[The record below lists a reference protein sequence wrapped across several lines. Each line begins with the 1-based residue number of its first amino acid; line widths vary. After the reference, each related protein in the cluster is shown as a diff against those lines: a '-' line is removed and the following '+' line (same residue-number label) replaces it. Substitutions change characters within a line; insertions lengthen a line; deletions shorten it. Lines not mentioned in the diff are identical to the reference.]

1 MSPPLFRLDVQ
12 KVSQVCLFELS
23 WGAGQRIRSQLN
35 YPTHL
40 TQLYQEWQRAYLSFY
55 KTSDALAVKLSGDST
70 EHSLRGW
77 SIASGNV
84 NATTVDWYSKVV
96 EAEARLLNQFHH
108 WLRSAELFDIRS
120 TIARTSQAVE
130 TNQFDNQVAIV
141 RVFLTCTP
149 LELARFP
156 WEAWEIGAA
165 DFASAASIRVIRCPG
180 TIRSAVGLN
189 AVPRHRARILA
200 VMGDDTGLNFQ
211 ADRSA
216 VQSLSKVAEVTFVG
230 WQPGQS
236 AVVVKEQVRSA
247 ITDGAGWDVL
257 FFAGHSNET
266 ELTGGELGVAPG
278 VSIAIQE
285 LAASLAIAQ
294 KRGLQVAIFNSCSGL
309 SIAES
314 LIDLGFSQVAVMR
327 EPIHNRVAQVFLLR
341 FLRSLADYH
350 DVHESLLAA
359 CQYLRMEKNL
369 TYPSAYLVPSL
380 FCHPGAPLFRIARLA
395 WQQQIRAWLPTRWES
410 IAMGIC
416 IALSLTPKVQEML
429 LDRRVWMQAVYR
441 QVTGQIPPPATAP
454 VALIQIDE
462 TSVRRDARIAT
473 PTPINRSYLADLIQ
487 QLSKQKT
494 SIVGIDYLLDRPVGE
509 EPKLSQALQSMVQR
523 DRTWIVFGAPYNS
536 LESKNLFAAQESGI
550 ATPAWTMQG
559 HMTVLPQ
566 RITLPYSDEDCRKTC
581 PLGYLLALTQTAN
594 REIRSLPP
602 PNTQNKSNLRT
613 QLLNQIMPQLA
624 TNRSLSQLNRSR
636 LSPISAW
643 SYETLGVVWLEPIV
657 DFSIPP
663 DRVYDRIAAW
673 RLLEKNPVQLPA
685 LSSQIVLIGAGEY
698 NDSGGI
704 VGETLD
710 LYPTPA
716 ALRYWQTQR
725 PKNNNAASFPNGTTE
740 NTPAYL
746 PKLTGA
752 ELHAYTV
759 HHLLNRHL
767 IIPIPDL
774 WCVGLAMAIGKG
786 LALVW
791 ERDFRLG
798 RWSRRHRHRVILGL
812 SFGSIVYGG
821 VGLQSFI
828 SSAILLPWTFPI
840 GVIWIYSMPAFR
852 RTLNDSQDSS

>member
-1 MSPPLFRLDVQ
+1 MASPLFRLDVQ
-12 KVSQVCLFELS
+12 KVEQVCLFELS
-23 WGAGQRIRSQLN
+23 WGEGQRIRSQLH
-35 YPTHL
+35 YPSHL
-40 TQLYQEWQRAYLSFY
+40 TTLYQEWQRAYLSFY
-55 KTSDALAVKLSGDST
+55 KTSDALTVEILDHSG
-70 EHSLRGW
+70 ENNLRGW
-77 SIASGNV
+77 SIASGHV
-84 NATTVDWYSKVV
+84 NAKTTDWYSKVV

-120 TIARTSQAVE
+120 TIARASQSVE
-130 TNQFDNQVAIV
+130 TDRLDDQVAIV

-149 LELARFP
+149 IELARFP

-165 DFASAASIRVIRCPG
+165 DFASAASIRVMRCPG

-189 AVPRHRARILA
+189 GVPRHRARILA
-200 VMGDDTGLNFQ
+200 VMGDETGLNFQ

-216 VQSLSKVAEVTFVG
+216 VQSLAKVAELTFVG

-236 AVVVKEQVRSA
+236 AAVVKEQVRSA
-247 ITDGAGWDVL
+247 ITDAAGWDIL

-285 LAASLAIAQ
+285 LAAALAIAQ

-395 WQQQIRAWLPTRWES
+395 WQQQVRAWLPTRWES
-410 IAMGIC
+410 IAVALC
-416 IALSLTPKVQEML
+416 VALSITPKVQETL
-429 LDRRVWMQAVYR
+429 LDQRVWMQAVYR
-441 QVTGQIPPPATAP
+441 QLTQQIPPPATAP

-462 TSVRRDARIAT
+462 ASVRRDSRIAN

-487 QLSKQKT
+487 QLSKQKA
-494 SIVGIDYLLDRPVGE
+494 SIVGIDYLLDRPVGG
-509 EPKLSQALQSMVQR
+509 EPKLAQALQSMVQR
-523 DRTWIVFGAPYNS
+523 DRTWVVFGAPYNS

-550 ATPAWTMQG
+550 ATLAWTMQG

-566 RITLPYSDEDCRKTC
+566 RMTLPYPDEDCRTTC
-581 PLGYLLALTQTAN
+581 PLGYLLALTQLAN
-594 REIRSLPP
+594 REIRSLSP
-602 PNTQNKSNLRT
+602 PNVKNSSNLRT
-613 QLLNQIMPQLA
+613 QLLDQIAPQLA
-624 TNRSLSQLNRSR
+624 THRSISQLSRSR

-663 DRVYDRIAAW
+663 DRVYDRVAAW
-673 RLLEKNPVQLPA
+673 RLLEKNPIQLPN

-698 NDSGGI
+698 NDSGGM

-716 ALRYWQTQR
+716 ALSYWQTQR

-774 WCVGLAMAIGKG
+774 WCVGLAMVIGKG
-786 LALVW
+786 LAIGW

-798 RWSRRHRHRVILGL
+798 RWSRHHRYRLILGL
-812 SFGSIVYGG
+812 SFSTIAYGLL
-821 VGLQSFI
+821 GLQSFI
-828 SSAILLPWTFPI
+828 SGAILLPWALPI
-840 GVIWIYSMPAFR
+840 GVIWIYSIPALR
-852 RTLNDSQDSS
+852 RRLNDTI

>member
-1 MSPPLFRLDVQ
+1 MPPTVFRLDVQ
-12 KVSQVCLFELS
+12 KVEQVCLFELS
-23 WGAGQRIRSQLN
+23 WGEGQRIRSQLH
-35 YPTHL
+35 YPPHL
-40 TQLYQEWQRAYLSFY
+40 TTLYQEWQRAYLSFY
-55 KTSDALAVKLSGDST
+55 KTSDALTVETPIDEVGS
-70 EHSLRGW
+70 SLRGW

-84 NATTVDWYSKVV
+84 NAKTTDWYSKVV

-120 TIARTSQAVE
+120 TIARASQGVE
-130 TNQFDNQVAIV
+130 PDRLDDQVAIV

-149 LELARFP
+149 LELSRFP

-165 DFASAASIRVIRCPG
+165 DFASAASIRVMRCPE
-180 TIRSAVGLN
+180 TIRSAGGQHGI
-189 AVPRHRARILA
+189 PRNRARILA
-200 VMGDDTGLNFQ
+200 VMGDNTGLNFQ

-230 WQPGQS
+230 WQPGQT
-236 AVVVKEQVRSA
+236 AVVVKEQVRAA
-247 ITDGAGWDVL
+247 IMNAAGWDVL

-266 ELTGGELGVAPG
+266 DLTGGELGVAPG

-285 LAASLAIAQ
+285 LAAALAIAQ

-350 DVHESLLAA
+350 DVHESMLAA

-410 IAMGIC
+410 IAITLC
-416 IALSLTPKVQEML
+416 IALSITPKVQETL
-429 LDRRVWMQAVYR
+429 LDRRLWAQAVYR
-441 QVTGQIPPPATAP
+441 QWTRQLPPPATAP
-454 VALIQIDE
+454 VSLIQIDE
-462 TSVRRDARIAT
+462 ASVRRDSRIAN

-487 QLSKQKT
+487 QLSKQKA
-494 SIVGIDYLLDRPVGE
+494 SIVGIDYLLDRPVGNE
-509 EPKLSQALQSMVQR
+509 SKLAQALQSMVQR
-523 DRTWIVFGAPYNS
+523 DRTWVVFGAPYNS

-559 HMTVLPQ
+559 HMTLLPQ
-566 RITLPYSDEDCRKTC
+566 RMTLPYPDEDCRKTC
-581 PLGYLLALTQTAN
+581 PLSYLLALTQLAN
-594 REIRSLPP
+594 RDIRSLSP
-602 PNTQNKSNLRT
+602 PNIKNPSNLRT
-613 QLLNQIMPQLA
+613 QLLDQITPHLA
-624 TNRSLSQLNRSR
+624 TTRSLSQLNRSR

-643 SYETLGVVWLEPIV
+643 SYEMLGVVWLEPIV

-663 DRVYDRIAAW
+663 DRVYDRVTAW
-673 RLLEKNPVQLPA
+673 RLLGKNPVQLPS

-710 LYPTPA
+710 LYPTPI
-716 ALRYWQTQR
+716 ALSYWQTQLS
-725 PKNNNAASFPNGTTE
+725 PKNNAASFPQGTSE

-767 IIPIPDL
+767 VIPIPDL
-774 WCVGLAMAIGKG
+774 WGIGVAVAIGKC
-786 LALVW
+786 LSLRWQRTV
-791 ERDFRLG
+791 RLG
-798 RWSRRHRHRVILGL
+798 HWSRKHRQRLMIGL
-812 SFGSIVYGG
+812 SFGTIAYGG
-821 VGLQSFI
+821 LGLQSFI
-828 SSAILLPWTFPI
+828 SGAILLPWTFPI
-840 GVIWIYSMPAFR
+840 GVIWIYSIPAFR
-852 RTLNDSQDSS
+852 RTLNDLQDSS

>member
-1 MSPPLFRLDVQ
+1 MSPSVFRLDVQ
-12 KVSQVCLFELS
+12 KVEQVCLFELS
-23 WGAGQRIRSQLN
+23 WGEGQRIRSQLH
-35 YPTHL
+35 YPSHL
-40 TQLYQEWQRAYLSFY
+40 TTLYQEWQRAYLSFY
-55 KTSDALAVKLSGDST
+55 KTSNALAVELLSDSP
-70 EHSLRGW
+70 EEPLRGW

-84 NATTVDWYSKVV
+84 NAKTTDWYSKVV

-120 TIARTSQAVE
+120 TIARASQSVE
-130 TNQFDNQVAIV
+130 TDRLDDQSAIV

-165 DFASAASIRVIRCPG
+165 DFASAASIRVMRCPG
-180 TIRSAVGLN
+180 TIRSAVESGVTRN
-189 AVPRHRARILA
+189 RARILA

-236 AVVVKEQVRSA
+236 AAAVKEQVRGA
-247 ITDGAGWDVL
+247 IMDAVGWDVL

-266 ELTGGELGVAPG
+266 DLTGGELGVAPG

-285 LAASLAIAQ
+285 LAAALAIAQ

-410 IAMGIC
+410 IAVALC
-416 IALSLTPKVQEML
+416 VALSVTPKVQETL

-441 QVTGQIPPPATAP
+441 QWTRQIPPPATP
-454 VALIQIDE
+454 PIALIQIDE
-462 TSVRRDARIAT
+462 ASVRRDPRIAN
-473 PTPINRSYLADLIQ
+473 PTPISRSYLADLVQ
-487 QLSKQKT
+487 QLSNQKA
-494 SIVGIDYLLDRPVGE
+494 SIVGIDYLLDRPVGG
-509 EPKLSQALQSMVQR
+509 EPELSQVLQSVVKR

-566 RITLPYSDEDCRKTC
+566 RMTLPYPDEDCRTTC
-581 PLGYLLALTQTAN
+581 PLSYLLALTQLAN
-594 REIRSLPP
+594 RDIRSISP
-602 PNTQNKSNLRT
+602 PNVQNTSNLRT
-613 QLLNQIMPQLA
+613 QLLDQITPQL
-624 TNRSLSQLNRSR
+624 TSNRLLSQLNRSR
-636 LSPISAW
+636 LSAISAW
-643 SYETLGVVWLEPIV
+643 SYETLGIVWLEPIV

-673 RLLEKNPVQLPA
+673 RLLGKNPVQLPA
-685 LSSQIVLIGAGEY
+685 LPSQIILIGAGEY
-698 NDSGGI
+698 SDSGGM

-716 ALRYWQTQR
+716 ALHYWQTQR

-740 NTPAYL
+740 NMPAYL

-767 IIPIPDL
+767 VIPIPDL
-774 WCVGLAMAIGKG
+774 WCVGLAVAIGKVLSLRWQRTFLRG
-786 LALVW
+786 H
-791 ERDFRLG
+791 
-798 RWSRRHRHRVILGL
+798 WSRKHRHQLIIGL
-812 SFGSIVYGG
+812 SFSTIVYGG
-821 VGLQSFI
+821 LGLQSFI
-828 SSAILLPWTFPI
+828 SGAILLPWTFPI
-840 GVIWIYSMPAFR
+840 GVIWIYSIPAFR
-852 RTLNDSQDSS
+852 RTLNDSS

>member
-1 MSPPLFRLDVQ
+1 MSPPVFRLDVQ
-12 KVSQVCLFELS
+12 KVEQVCLFELS
-23 WGAGQRIRSQLN
+23 WGEGQRIRSQLH
-35 YPTHL
+35 YPPHL
-40 TQLYQEWQRAYLSFY
+40 TILYQEWQRAYLSFY
-55 KTSDALAVKLSGDST
+55 KTSDALAVEIPDHSG
-70 EHSLRGW
+70 ENNVRGW

-84 NATTVDWYSKVV
+84 NAKTTDWYSKVV

-120 TIARTSQAVE
+120 TIARPSQGV
-130 TNQFDNQVAIV
+130 QPDRVDDQRAIV

-165 DFASAASIRVIRCPG
+165 DFSSAASIRVMRCPG
-180 TIRSAVGLN
+180 TIRSAGGQHG
-189 AVPRHRARILA
+189 VPRNRARILA

-216 VQSLSKVAEVTFVG
+216 VQSLAQVAEVTFVG
-230 WQPGQS
+230 WQPGQTT
-236 AVVVKEQVRSA
+236 AAVKEQVRAA
-247 ITDGAGWDVL
+247 IMDAGGWDVL

-266 ELTGGELGVAPG
+266 DLTGGELGVAPG

-285 LAASLAIAQ
+285 LAAALTIAQ

-350 DVHESLLAA
+350 DVHDSLLAA

-395 WQQQIRAWLPTRWES
+395 WQQQIRAWLPSRWES
-410 IAMGIC
+410 IAIALC
-416 IALSLTPKVQEML
+416 IALSIIPKVQETL
-429 LDRRVWMQAVYR
+429 LDRRLWVQAVYR
-441 QVTGQIPPPATAP
+441 QWTRQIPPPATAP

-462 TSVRRDARIAT
+462 TSIRRDPRIAN
-473 PTPINRSYLADLIQ
+473 PTPINRLYLADLIQ
-487 QLSKQKT
+487 QLSKQKA
-494 SIVGIDYLLDRPVGE
+494 SIVGIDYLLDRPVGG
-509 EPKLSQALQSMVQR
+509 EPKLAQALQSMVQR

-566 RITLPYSDEDCRKTC
+566 RMTLPYPDEDCRTTC
-581 PLGYLLALTQTAN
+581 PLGYLLALTQLAN
-594 REIRSLPP
+594 REIRSLSP
-602 PNTQNKSNLRT
+602 PNIKNNGNLRT
-613 QLLNQIMPQLA
+613 QLLDQIAPQLA

-663 DRVYDRIAAW
+663 DRVYDRVAAW
-673 RLLEKNPVQLPA
+673 RLLEKNPVQLPS
-685 LSSQIVLIGAGEY
+685 LSSQIILIGAGEY

-716 ALRYWQTQR
+716 ALRYWQTQH

-740 NTPAYL
+740 NTPTYL

-786 LALVW
+786 LALIW

-798 RWSRRHRHRVILGL
+798 RWSRHHRRRVILGL

-821 VGLQSFI
+821 LGLQSFI
-828 SSAILLPWTFPI
+828 SGAILLPWTFPI
-840 GVIWIYSMPAFR
+840 GVIWIYSIPAFR
-852 RTLNDSQDSS
+852 RTLNDTQDSN